1 MPTHYAT
8 YRCKHC
14 GETFDATSGTMTDC
28 PCGKTRVE
36 PSATGTSTTR
46 TSSFDRLTSRTEYHA
61 DDFITPTA
69 RTLELL
75 DELKSLHH
83 HAQECHIA
91 LIQYGCFD
99 QTLDDGTSALNSIW
113 SYTWASNHHEQGRE
127 SNQIRFDADFKR
139 SQWGTPEDA
148 ASIEHRLERY
158 VGILRDIIAGSFSA
172 GNRQALQTIAED
184 EHRRGEEEPTGA
196 TNYTLHI

>member
-8 YRCKHC
+8 YRCNHC

-75 DELKSLHH
+75 DELKSLEQ
-83 HAQECHIA
+83 HAHDNYIA
-91 LIQYGCFD
+91 AVQCG
-99 QTLDDGTSALNSIW
+99 QSSETLDDGTCTIRSVW
-113 SYTWASNHHEQGRE
+113 SYTWASNQLDPKRE
-127 SNQIRFDADFKR
+127 SNEIRFDADFKR

-148 ASIEHRLERY
+148 VSIEQRLERY

-172 GNRQALQTIAED
+172 GNRQALQTIAET
-184 EHRRGEEEPTGA
+184 EHRRGEDEPTGA